1 MHIYCDVNDDEELQL
16 NTAFGVQ
23 ETDDEASVIEISDTE
38 ED

>member
-16 NTAFGVQ
+16 NTAIGVQ

>member
-16 NTAFGVQ
+16 NTAIGVQ
-23 ETDDEASVIEISDTE
+23 ETDDEASVREISDTE